1 MSDQKNNQEL
11 QMPFG
16 AALFCMLFLLGSM
29 VASMLW
35 LDIPIHIDLL
45 LSIGVTLL
53 VAYLC
58 KDTSGSPFLTP
69 LTMAV
74 RSAFSPRSS

>member
-58 KDTSGSPFLTP
+58 NGRPFLTP

>member
-1 MSDQKNNQEL
+1 MTDQKNNQEL

-35 LDIPIHIDLL
+35 LDIPIHIDLAAFHRRNAPG
-45 LSIGVTLL
+45 GVSLQWTP
-53 VAYLC
+53 VEA
-58 KDTSGSPFLTP
+58 PF
-69 LTMAV
+69 
-74 RSAFSPRSS
+74 

>member
-1 MSDQKNNQEL
+1 MSDQNNKKL

-53 VAYLC
+53 VA
-58 KDTSGSPFLTP
+58 
-69 LTMAV
+69 
-74 RSAFSPRSS
+74 